1 MRQIDWGF
9 ALGSAFV
16 QSWLVR
22 AQIRVGLN
30 PCRKCWLQLLRNRLM
45 SFRQVFPLNLFRRMV
60 CCGVALLSICA
71 TTVQAATVFQDN
83 FNRVGTLNGSTPSF
97 TAGSNWTAHPGF
109 STDGTKV
116 SAAFGL
122 FDFKGAAYVPLPVAI
137 TS

>member
-1 MRQIDWGF
+1 MR
-9 ALGSAFV
+9 S
-16 QSWLVR
+16 
-22 AQIRVGLN
+22 
-30 PCRKCWLQLLRNRLM
+30 RLM
-45 SFRQVFPLNLFRRMV
+45 TLRQRRPRCLFCKAM
-60 CCGVALLSICA
+60 CGAVALLSICA
-71 TTVQAATVFQDN
+71 TTVQAAIVFQDN

-137 TS
+137 TSGNIYTLSATMLRGLSTDDTA